1 METTRELQITAEANR
16 ARALV
21 NQLFPIDPILIAKAM
36 GLEVFTASL
45 PRNVSGQ
52 IFYKEKKIFIE
63 KTDFITRQVF
73 SVAHEIGH
81 YVLHNDGTSHTSLRD
96 TTTTQGID
104 TKEIEANCFAA
115 NLLMPKDEVL
125 RLVGLGFAV
134 DSMASYFGV
143 SPIAMEYRL
152 NNLGVSVY
160 V

>member
-1 METTRELQITAEANR
+1 MINELEIAAKANEAR
-16 ARALV
+16 MLV

-36 GLEVFTASL
+36 GLEVFTAPL
-45 PRNVSGQ
+45 PRDVSGQ
-52 IFYKEKKIFIE
+52 IFYPEKKIFIE
-63 KTDFITRQVF
+63 QTDFITRQTF
-73 SVAHEIGH
+73 SVAHELGH
-81 YVLHNDGTSHTSLRD
+81 FILHNDGTSHTSLRD

-125 RLVGLGFAV
+125 RLVGLGFTV

-152 NNLGVSVY
+152 NNLGVCVY

>member
-1 METTRELQITAEANR
+1 MARTQIIETEANR
-16 ARALV
+16 VRMLV
-21 NQLFPIDPILIAKAM
+21 NQLFPLDPILIAKAM
-36 GLEVFTASL
+36 ELEVYTASL
-45 PRNVSGQ
+45 PRDVSGQ
-52 IFYKEKKIFIE
+52 IFYKEKKIFVE
-63 KTDFITRQVF
+63 KTDYITRQIF
-73 SVAHEIGH
+73 SIAHEIGH

-104 TKEIEANCFAA
+104 IKEREANCFAA

-143 SPIAMEYRL
+143 SSIAMEYRL

>member
-1 METTRELQITAEANR
+1 MINELRIMEAANQ
-16 ARALV
+16 ARILV
-21 NQLFPIDPILIAKAM
+21 YQLFPIDPILIAKAM
-36 GLEVFTASL
+36 GLEVFTAAL

-52 IFYKEKKIFIE
+52 IFYKEKKIFVE
-63 KTDFITRQVF
+63 QTDFITRQTF
-73 SVAHEIGH
+73 SVAHELGH
-81 YVLHNDGTSHTSLRD
+81 FILHNDGTSHTSLRD
-96 TTTTQGID
+96 TTATQGID

-125 RLVGLGFAV
+125 RLVGLNFAV

-152 NNLGVSVY
+152 NNLGVFAY

>member
-1 METTRELQITAEANR
+1 MSRESQIATAANQ
-16 ARALV
+16 ARMLV

-36 GLEVFTASL
+36 GLEVFTAAL

-52 IFYKEKKIFIE
+52 IFYKEKKIFVE
-63 KTDFITRQVF
+63 QTDFITRQIF
-73 SVAHEIGH
+73 SVAHELGH
-81 YVLHNDGTSHTSLRD
+81 YMLHNDGTSHTSLRD
-96 TTTTQGID
+96 TTTSQGID
-104 TKEIEANCFAA
+104 VKEIEANCFAA

-152 NNLGVSVY
+152 SNLGVSVY

>member
-1 METTRELQITAEANR
+1 MINESRIVEAANQ
-16 ARALV
+16 ARTFV
-21 NQLFPIDPILIAKAM
+21 HQLFPIDPILIAKAM
-36 GLEVFTASL
+36 GLEVFTATL
-45 PRNVSGQ
+45 PRDVSGQ
-52 IFYKEKKIFIE
+52 IFYKEKKIFVE
-63 KTDFITRQVF
+63 QTDFITRQVF
-73 SVAHEIGH
+73 SVAHELGH

-115 NLLMPKDEVL
+115 NLLMPQDEVL
-125 RLVGLGFAV
+125 HLVGLGFAV
-134 DSMASYFGV
+134 DSMASYLGV

>member
-1 METTRELQITAEANR
+1 MARELQIVAEANR
-16 ARALV
+16 VRALV
-21 NQLFPIDPILIAKAM
+21 NQLFPIDPILIANAM

-45 PRNVSGQ
+45 GRDVSGQ

-115 NLLMPKDEVL
+115 NLLIPKDEVL
-125 RLVGLGFAV
+125 RLVNLGFAV
-134 DSMASYFGV
+134 DSMANYFGV
-143 SPIAMEYRL
+143 SSIAMEYRL
-152 NNLGVSVY
+152 NRLGVSVY